1 MTPTFADIDDDGD
14 LDFFSGNI
22 NGTVNFFN
30 NIGLNN
36 NLPVFEFSTSYWQ
49 DIIITGPSLE
59 QRHGASAIKFIDL
72 DGDQDLDLAWGDYFQ
87 RSLYIIWN
95 IGTPQIPIMDSE
107 NFFYQYPPN
116 DPVYTSGQNMPS
128 FTDIDGDGD
137 MDLFV
142 TILGGDGPIQLN
154 DNFIMYELSLIHI

>member
-1 MTPTFADIDDDGD
+1 
-14 LDFFSGNI
+14 
-22 NGTVNFFN
+22 
-30 NIGLNN
+30 
-36 NLPVFEFSTSYWQ
+36 
-49 DIIITGPSLE
+49 
-59 QRHGASAIKFIDL
+59 
-72 DGDQDLDLAWGDYFQ
+72 
-87 RSLYIIWN
+87 
-95 IGTPQIPIMDSE
+95 MDSE

-154 DNFIMYELSLIHI
+154 DNFIMYENIGTSNNPCLLYTSPSPRD